1 MLDNWFWYKPLS
13 PSTKEHRSTTA
24 ARLELKTSW
33 PCCGH
38 YISRPIV
45 AIRVLIVRQKVS
57 ASRFFSLTI
66 RFGSLSL
73 TLACL
78 LAAHRNRSSVQS
90 MPKTRLVNRRET
102 RIRNLERS
110 ETTSTTSMTTRAFA
124 FKFFSFAY
132 FALAWRRRLWRYL
145 FIFIEWV
152 ILGLFFFIFVF
163 SILCQLQINV
173 LFQLLMAG
181 FEPVLSG
188 VRNNRFANITQPMLK
203 KAFV

>member
-1 MLDNWFWYKPLS
+1 MLWSLYFQTD
-13 PSTKEHRSTTA
+13 
-24 ARLELKTSW
+24 
-33 PCCGH
+33 CCHSGVD
-38 YISRPIV
+38 RPPKSL
-45 AIRVLIVRQKVS
+45 RVPILLANDS
-57 ASRFFSLTI
+57 FRFFITHS
-66 RFGSLSL
+66 R
-73 TLACL
+73 L
-78 LAAHRNRSSVQS
+78 LALRNRNRSSVQS

-132 FALAWRRRLWRYL
+132 FALAWRRRLQRYL